1 MGWFSEVSTKKSVEM
16 SVAVTIAI
24 ESSRRTLRAVRT
36 FFGYRIPIKFDLA
49 NKQFDNY
56 IRISDITNTKPGKK
70 IHKRKPVVSQ
80 NGVWFFRSS
89 GHFNYYTGS
98 FNEACDKL
106 SVCVLKDEVLREI
119 AFRDLDVFIEKDFA
133 EAYLNKRTSECP
145 FNMQDLEIAL
155 IKEFLNYL
163 KTEYE
168 KIVFEPV
175 ASEKIMLENV
185 EKEIEGKIQ
194 NIKEMIKKLQNSDFF
209 YKRVSKILD

>member
-1 MGWFSEVSTKKSVEM
+1 MSFWSAELGEMFAKMSAAVVESM
-16 SVAVTIAI
+16 
-24 ESSRRTLRAVRT
+24 RTL
-36 FFGYRIPIKFDLA
+36 FGYKIPIKFDLA
-49 NKQFDNY
+49 NKQFDDY
-56 IRISDITNTKPGKK
+56 IRISDITNTKLGGK

-80 NGVWFFRSS
+80 NGVWFFRSN

-145 FNMQDLEIAL
+145 FNRQDLEIAL

-175 ASEKIMLENV
+175 ASEKIMLEKA
-185 EKEIEGKIQ
+185 EKEIKDKIQ
-194 NIKEMIKKLQNSDFF
+194 NIEEMIKKLQNSDFF
-209 YKRVSKILD
+209 YKRVSKILG

>member
-1 MGWFSEVSTKKSVEM
+1 MSFWSELEETLAKMSAAVVESM
-16 SVAVTIAI
+16 
-24 ESSRRTLRAVRT
+24 RTVL
-36 FFGYRIPIKFDLA
+36 GYRIPIKFELSY
-49 NKQFDNY
+49 KYFDNY
-56 IRISDITNTKPGKK
+56 IRISDITNAKLGGK

-80 NGVWFFRSS
+80 NGVWFFRSN

-145 FNMQDLEIAL
+145 FNRQDLEIAL
-155 IKEFLNYL
+155 IKKFLSYL

-168 KIVFEPV
+168 KIVFEPI
-175 ASEKIMLENV
+175 ASEKIMLEKA
-185 EKEIEGKIQ
+185 EKEIKDKIQ
-194 NIKEMIKKLQNSDFF
+194 NIEEMIKKLQNSDFF
-209 YKRVSKILD
+209 YNRVSKILG

>member
-1 MGWFSEVSTKKSVEM
+1 MSFWSELEETLAKMSAAVVESM
-16 SVAVTIAI
+16 
-24 ESSRRTLRAVRT
+24 RTVL
-36 FFGYRIPIKFDLA
+36 GYRIPIKFDLSY
-49 NKQFDNY
+49 KYFDNY
-56 IRISDITNTKPGKK
+56 IRISDITNAKLGGK

-80 NGVWFFRSS
+80 NGVWFFRSN

-145 FNMQDLEIAL
+145 FNMQDLEISL

-175 ASEKIMLENV
+175 ASEQTQLENI
-185 EKEIEGKIQ
+185 EEEIKNKISS
-194 NIKEMIKKLQNSDFF
+194 IDKIIDDIRNSDFF
-209 YKRVSKILD
+209 YKRVSEILG